1 MQYSLDD
8 FATNGITALG
18 ETTNSNTSSLDQFSL
33 TSIPPTTSSQ
43 VTFRIWGYGASSTG
57 NFRLNNIV
65 INGSVNSMTVLSGG
79 IGSASV
85 SPYMFKYNEPTLLQ
99 FVVRAAGDTIN
110 GLRIIKP
117 TVLNWETKMTS
128 ISPDSIK
135 ATFLSDTVQIAN
147 INLINQ
153 DSLVVTIAN
162 VKSIDTT
169 DVFSIII
176 QTYKSVGSYGQIS
189 SLPQLLVYGSPRA
202 MSQVK
207 VKDGSGVH
215 VLTGKY
221 VVVQG
226 VVTVANEFGGPAYI
240 QDATAGISVYDST
253 VSQNINRGD
262 EVVLLG
268 VVSPYQN
275 MFELNPC
282 SLLQVISQGNPVDT
296 TTLTIASIKGQNQNG
311 VEPYECRLIRVSN
324 ITSVITSAKSPATT
338 WGTTGVAST
347 LYLISGTDTLQTYI
361 KANNS
366 LCNTSAPSG
375 KFDVVGVLG
384 QYYTEYQILPRTYSD
399 IIVEGAGPRIIS
411 GVPYESNMT
420 SSSITISWQTDS
432 PGSSIVIRGL
442 TTTYT
447 DTLMDTNAVTS
458 HQLVINGLLPA
469 TIYHVKLGSR
479 NSAGGMTYTNDYI
492 VSTASQSSKGTMN
505 VYFNHSVNT
514 ALAKGEN
521 AQNVDISSKVI
532 NRINAAKYS
541 VDVALYSLSGT
552 VGAKIATALISAKGR
567 GIQCALSANTITI
580 RQLRGLHSLIPV
592 SLLFLIHM
600 MLRML
605 VPG

>member
-1 MQYSLDD
+1 
-8 FATNGITALG
+8 
-18 ETTNSNTSSLDQFSL
+18 
-33 TSIPPTTSSQ
+33 
-43 VTFRIWGYGASSTG
+43 
-57 NFRLNNIV
+57 
-65 INGSVNSMTVLSGG
+65 
-79 IGSASV
+79 
-85 SPYMFKYNEPTLLQ
+85 
-99 FVVRAAGDTIN
+99 
-110 GLRIIKP
+110 
-117 TVLNWETKMTS
+117 
-128 ISPDSIK
+128 
-135 ATFLSDTVQIAN
+135 
-147 INLINQ
+147 
-153 DSLVVTIAN
+153 
-162 VKSIDTT
+162 
-169 DVFSIII
+169 
-176 QTYKSVGSYGQIS
+176 
-189 SLPQLLVYGSPRA
+189 

-447 DTLMDTNAVTS
+447 DTLIDTNAVTS
-458 HQLVINGLLPA
+458 HQLVLNGLLPA
-469 TIYHVKLGSR
+469 TIYHIKLGSR
-479 NSAGGMTYTNDYI
+479 NSAGGITYTNDYI

-567 GIQCALSANTITI
+567 GTTVRVIGEYDNHTTAPWTTLTNSGIIVIFDTYDATNAGAGLMHNKFFIIDMQDTTSDTTSWVISGSWNATDPGNTDDAQNVIEIQDRALANAYTTEFNEMWGSSTSMPNATNSRFGAHKLDNTPHYFNIS
-580 RQLRGLHSLIPV
+580 GIPV
-592 SLLFLIHM
+592 ESYFSPSDGTTTTSSLSPLNETKISIDLELCFYAW
-600 MLRML
+600 
-605 VPG
+605 